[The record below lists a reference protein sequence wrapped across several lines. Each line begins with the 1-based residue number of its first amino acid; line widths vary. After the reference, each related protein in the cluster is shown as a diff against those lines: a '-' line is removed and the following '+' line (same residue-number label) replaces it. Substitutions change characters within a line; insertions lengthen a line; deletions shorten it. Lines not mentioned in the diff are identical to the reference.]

1 MAQTKTHSNEGDGR
15 NVDLVEFSV
24 VLLATSN
31 NPSILNPDFLR
42 YNNIVDAS
50 WQVQEPRIS
59 TPAFSQVI
67 FKDGLT
73 VTADPDRIIFAQTGD
88 KLAAADIVCPEMA
101 KRYAEKIPHV
111 PYRAVGIN
119 PKGFKRSEGEAA
131 DRVADALRDGGVWLS
146 FKDMVPEIQLK
157 AVYRYDRRTISLDI
171 VEAKEKRP
179 DGSEIPGV
187 LFQANMHHD
196 ILEVG
201 LPERI
206 KTLLSVLAS
215 WREALTDF
223 QALAKKFYERERNAR

>member
-42 YNNIVDAS
+42 YNDIVDAS

-88 KLAAADIVCPEMA
+88 RLAAADIVCPEMA

-111 PYRAVGIN
+111 PSRAVGIN
-119 PKGFKRSEGEAA
+119 PKGYRRSEGEAA
-131 DRVADALRDGGVWLS
+131 DRVADALIDTGEWMAFQDVI
-146 FKDMVPEIQLK
+146 PEIQLK
-157 AVYRYDRRTISLDI
+157 AVYRYAKRTIFLDI
-171 VEAKEKRP
+171 VEASKRET
-179 DGSEIPGV
+179 DGRQIPGM
-187 LFQANMHHD
+187 LFQANIHRD
-196 ILEVG
+196 ITETS
-201 LPERI
+201 PRERI
-206 KTLLSVLAS
+206 VSLLSIIDS
-215 WREALTDF
+215 WKEDLSDFHALVKRF
-223 QALAKKFYERERNAR
+223 SERKWNVH